1 MQKHFLAARVRHLR
15 QRFTPWCCGQYRIA
29 HRARQIQ
36 SAQSQGET
44 VAEVINNDGDA
55 RHRLRDICQRRHRKD
70 ANKNSDSGRDYSQWS
85 YRLPLDQSACECMT
99 R

>member
-15 QRFTPWCCGQYRIA
+15 QRFAPWCYGQYR
-29 HRARQIQ
+29 
-36 SAQSQGET
+36 SAQSQGKT